1 MLVDRIGNE
10 VYASHYAERKAYR
23 FTFACGAVV
32 LLASLGMNLS
42 LARRPIANRY
52 IRIDE
57 MGRAQAI
64 QYSDLNYS
72 PREGEVRTYLTDWAN
87 YRYTI
92 SRDVIAKKYPL
103 NYYFLSQ
110 ALASKLMADDN
121 GNHLVSQV
129 TAGQIESSD
138 VQVQNVTITSMS
150 EEMLQGVRIA
160 RGTALMTLDR
170 FYSAQNS
177 HEPRTE
183 HWLLSITY
191 YLNPKQVS
199 DQSRIYSLANARG
212 ITLPNEVRHEPDR
225 RKLPHQMLR
234 SMRDDCPP
242 ASPGRCV
249 PATAAN
255 RRARTSSRTA
265 LHGVADLRER
275 QRRECLCIRQSASE
289 PERSIVPENRRRRV
303 RVPVLDLQ

>member
-1 MLVDRIGNE
+1 MSTRTVPVEVALSPEQSLLVDRIGNE

-23 FTFACGAVV
+23 FILACGAV
-32 LLASLGMNLS
+32 LLLGSLGINLV
-42 LARRPIANRY
+42 LANRPIANRY

-87 YRYTI
+87 YHYTV
-92 SRDVIAKKYPL
+92 SRDVVAKKYPL

-110 ALASKLMADDN
+110 ALASRLMADDN
-121 GNHLVSQV
+121 QNHLVSQV
-129 TAGQIESSD
+129 MAGQIESSD

-150 EEMLQGVRIA
+150 EETVQGAKIA

-177 HEPRTE
+177 REPRTE

-199 DQSRIYSLANARG
+199 DQSRVFPQYEFINPLG
-212 ITLPNEVRHEPDR
+212 LTITEFH
-225 RKLPHQMLR
+225 
-234 SMRDDCPP
+234 
-242 ASPGRCV
+242 
-249 PATAAN
+249 
-255 RRARTSSRTA
+255 
-265 LHGVADLRER
+265 
-275 QRRECLCIRQSASE
+275 
-289 PERSIVPENRRRRV
+289 ENRVSVDAVTPGTSAPTAKGGTR
-303 RVPVLDLQ
+303 

>member
-1 MLVDRIGNE
+1 MSTRTAPIEAPLSLEQSLLVDRIGNE

-23 FTFACGAVV
+23 FTLACGAVV

-150 EEMLQGVRIA
+150 EEMLQGTRIA

-199 DQSRIYSLANARG
+199 DQSRIYPQYEFINPLG
-212 ITLPNEVRHEPDR
+212 LTITEFH
-225 RKLPHQMLR
+225 
-234 SMRDDCPP
+234 
-242 ASPGRCV
+242 
-249 PATAAN
+249 
-255 RRARTSSRTA
+255 
-265 LHGVADLRER
+265 
-275 QRRECLCIRQSASE
+275 
-289 PERSIVPENRRRRV
+289 ENRVSVAAITPGTSTATTTGGTR
-303 RVPVLDLQ
+303 